1 MQNDRWEAALDQVLL
16 LTVLLGRDMAESL
29 ARMGLTEA
37 RAHLVWEL
45 QARGPCTQRALASA
59 LHVTPRAIT
68 ALVDSLVETGFVTR
82 EPCPADRRAILVTF
96 TELGRTTGQALAD
109 GHRQLAR
116 HLFAG
121 MPAEAFDGFEGS
133 LSHVVDRL
141 RTLLAEPAHD
151 GLGSS
156 PDGPTGGDR
165 SSRGNGEIAGSSPDS
180 RPGTGGPRVKA

>member
-1 MQNDRWEAALDQVLL
+1 MQDDRWEAALGRVLL
-16 LTVLLGRDMAESL
+16 LTVLLSRDATDSL
-29 ARMGLTEA
+29 ARMGLTES

-109 GHRQLAR
+109 GHRELAR

-121 MPAEAFDGFEGS
+121 MPAEAFDGFDTG
-133 LSHVVDRL
+133 LSQVVNRL
-141 RTLLAEPAHD
+141 RTLLTEPVHD
-151 GLGSS
+151 GTGSALG
-156 PDGPTGGDR
+156 PMPGGIGGR
-165 SSRGNGEIAGSSPDS
+165 AGVV
-180 RPGTGGPRVKA
+180 PG